1 MHELFVTEQIRDIAV
16 RYANEAGAMKITD
29 IYVVV
34 GELSSIVDDSVQFYW
49 DYISAGTI
57 AAGATLHF
65 RRLPA
70 TFVCRRCDGQ
80 YGTKDGL
87 ACPACGS
94 SDVHVV
100 QGEEFYLEAID
111 VAREARP
118 DVAPSPAHKAY

>member
-49 DYISAGTI
+49 NYISEGTI
-57 AAGATLHF
+57 AAGAALHF

-70 TFVCRRCDGQ
+70 TFVCRQCARQ

-87 ACPACGS
+87 ACPTCGC
-94 SDVHVV
+94 SDVQVV

-111 VAREARP
+111 VAREAEP
-118 DVAPSPAHKAY
+118 EAAFPPVP